1 MPRDKNARVERVGGY
16 CCWIRFFFFSFF
28 PPSSQVFSFFFYS
41 LILGMGLGMEWRFEV
56 FYSRWR
62 ADELKFE
69 KVGGRGYIY
78 FKRG

>member
-1 MPRDKNARVERVGGY
+1 MSSVLAVIVVG
-16 CCWIRFFFFSFF
+16 FDSFFFSPP

>member
-1 MPRDKNARVERVGGY
+1 MSSVLAVIVVG
-16 CCWIRFFFFSFF
+16 FD
-28 PPSSQVFSFFFYS
+28 SFFFLPPLFSGFFFLFLFSYS
-41 LILGMGLGMEWRFEV
+41 WDGIRYGMGFEV

>member
-1 MPRDKNARVERVGGY
+1 MLDS
-16 CCWIRFFFFSFF
+16 ILFFFLP

>member
-1 MPRDKNARVERVGGY
+1 MSSVLAVIVVG
-16 CCWIRFFFFSFF
+16 FD
-28 PPSSQVFSFFFYS
+28 SFFFLPPLFSGFFFLFLFSYS
-41 LILGMGLGMEWRFEV
+41 WDRIRYGMGFEV

>member
-1 MPRDKNARVERVGGY
+1 
-16 CCWIRFFFFSFF
+16 
-28 PPSSQVFSFFFYS
+28 
-41 LILGMGLGMEWRFEV
+41 MGFEV

>member
-28 PPSSQVFSFFFYS
+28 PPSSQVFSFFFSWDGIRY
-41 LILGMGLGMEWRFEV
+41 GMGFEV

>member
-16 CCWIRFFFFSFF
+16 CCWIRFFFFFS
-28 PPSSQVFSFFFYS
+28 PPPLFSGFFFLFLFSYS
-41 LILGMGLGMEWRFEV
+41 WDRIRYGMGFEV

>member
-1 MPRDKNARVERVGGY
+1 MSSVLAVIVVG
-16 CCWIRFFFFSFF
+16 FD
-28 PPSSQVFSFFFYS
+28 SFFFLSSPLFSGFFFLFLFSYS
-41 LILGMGLGMEWRFEV
+41 WDGIRYGMGFEV

>member
-1 MPRDKNARVERVGGY
+1 
-16 CCWIRFFFFSFF
+16 
-28 PPSSQVFSFFFYS
+28 
-41 LILGMGLGMEWRFEV
+41 MGLGMEWRFEV

-78 FKRG
+78 FKRGWSMIFLEDGESFV